1 MYTTHIGLSEQE
13 PRKKKIIT
21 AAGVETIRHPR
32 RNVSLRLLKC
42 RKLEQIFE
50 TVVIASTLAVLKRL
64 TGLFFLRKG
73 RLQKIYFHVS
83 R

>member
-1 MYTTHIGLSEQE
+1 MYTTHIELSEQE
-13 PRKKKIIT
+13 PRKKKIT

>member
-13 PRKKKIIT
+13 PRKKIIT

-50 TVVIASTLAVLKRL
+50 TVVIASTLAVLKRF